1 MNDNRMEPTPRRAAR
16 LLIIDPT
23 SGAVLLFQYEDGGR
37 RWWAT
42 PGGALEGDENFE
54 EAAIR
59 EAAEELAISSRSFLP
74 LWRGT
79 VEFSFRGPRSAR
91 KSITSCFESHRARWP
106 LDTRYERLTV
116 TRAFSRSGGGHSRTS
131 TRFPNKCFPKIF
143 PSACAGWSLRNV
155 TNEQRILNG
164 IPSGQNRFAGDEVEK
179 DCQ

>member
-1 MNDNRMEPTPRRAAR
+1 VNDNRMEPTPRRAAR

-42 PGGALEGDENFE
+42 PGGALEGDETFE

-79 VEFSFRGPRSAR
+79 VEFSFRGTPIRQEEHYFLLRIALGEMAFGHEVR
-91 KSITSCFESHRARWP
+91 EAHRHEGILATRW
-106 LDTRYERLTV
+106 
-116 TRAFSRSGGGHSRTS
+116 
-131 TRFPNKCFPKIF
+131 
-143 PSACAGWSLRNV
+143 WSLEDIDTTSEQVFPEDLAQRLRELRLEV
-155 TNEQRILNG
+155 TPTG
-164 IPSGQNRFAGDEVEK
+164 HP
-179 DCQ
+179 

>member
-1 MNDNRMEPTPRRAAR
+1 VNDNRMEPTPRRAAR

-42 PGGALEGDENFE
+42 PGGALEGDETFE

-79 VEFSFRGPRSAR
+79 VEFSFRGTPIRQEEHYFLLRIALGEMAFGHEVR
-91 KSITSCFESHRARWP
+91 EAHRHEGILATRW
-106 LDTRYERLTV
+106 
-116 TRAFSRSGGGHSRTS
+116 
-131 TRFPNKCFPKIF
+131 
-143 PSACAGWSLRNV
+143 WSLEDID
-155 TNEQRILNG
+155 TTSEQVFPEDLAQRLRELRLEATPTG
-164 IPSGQNRFAGDEVEK
+164 RP
-179 DCQ
+179 